1 MRRYVS
7 TQCLSLSPLRSTALS
22 SRLAPRLPLPT
33 RSFGSSSAASAL
45 SRTVQLQR
53 SRRSALPAFHPL
65 HRLSASH
72 LSTRPLELP
81 LSLAPP
87 RSSSTAATAQP
98 PSTAI
103 DSDSSA
109 PWLRGFVRVALLGGV
124 SAAACVALCGGLVVA
139 EACGIVAFVGD
150 EAAAPYL
157 LEGLHILQ
165 NRGYDSAGLT
175 TINGAGE
182 LVTTK
187 YASVGST
194 SDSIKLLQ
202 NDAGPRH
209 GADRSGIAHTRWAT
223 HGGKTDANAHPH
235 LDYRG
240 RIALVHNG
248 TIENSAELKAEL
260 EASGIPFASQ
270 TDTEVIAQLIGHY
283 LDQSLPMLEAV
294 KRTLG
299 RLEGTWGL
307 AIIHKDEP
315 QQVIA
320 CRNGSPLVI
329 GLGDKR
335 MFVASEL
342 SAFSRHTNQY
352 ISLNDGEIAVINGG
366 EVSLD
371 MSRLQTAPE
380 EHIEL
385 SPAPYPHWTI
395 KEIMEQPQA
404 ISRTLNYGARF
415 DNDGNVKLG
424 GLQANADML
433 LSIKHLVVA
442 ACGTSL
448 FAGMYG
454 AALFRALRVFDTV
467 QSVDAAEVTVDSFP
481 QSAGGLL
488 VISQSGETKDT
499 HRSLQVAE
507 GQFLPCFS
515 VVNQVGSLI
524 ARTTNVGVYLNA
536 GREHA
541 VASTKAFTTQVAA
554 LALTAGWFAQNRHLD
569 GDEALAGIGG
579 GGRAASSKANKGLH
593 WQKRMELIESI
604 HRLPIYAGITLRTRA
619 QCAAIAAS
627 LYKAENM
634 FILGKGY
641 AEPIAREGALKIKEI
656 TYMHAEGYS
665 GGALKHGPFAL
676 LDDGLPVV
684 LLILDDQHA
693 ELMRVAGA
701 EVKARGARTI
711 VITDKK
717 SLARGIA
724 DEGDVIVVPSNGPL
738 SALLT
743 VIPLQLLA
751 YEMAVLRG
759 VDPDKPRHLAKAVTV
774 D

>member
-1 MRRYVS
+1 MALLATARCTPALSWLLSSHRSYSSLPSAAAVSLSTMRRGNAVS
-7 TQCLSLSPLRSTALS
+7 SLRTSLV
-22 SRLAPRLPLPT
+22 
-33 RSFGSSSAASAL
+33 SA
-45 SRTVQLQR
+45 
-53 SRRSALPAFHPL
+53 PL
-65 HRLSASH
+65 HRPD
-72 LSTRPLELP
+72 RFV
-81 LSLAPP
+81 
-87 RSSSTAATAQP
+87 RSSSFFCSSNAHSPSQRRAPLTP
-98 PSTAI
+98 PSFTHFA
-103 DSDSSA
+103 SMLSA
-109 PWLRGFVRVALLGGV
+109 PTTTSIGCPSLTTRVFSSHSFSSSSSSSSSSSLSAAEYRRGGWLLLGSVAVSVLLLGGL
-124 SAAACVALCGGLVVA
+124 SAA
-139 EACGIVAFVGD
+139 EACGIIAFVGD
-150 EAAAPYL
+150 EAATPYL

-175 TINGAGE
+175 TINSAGE

-202 NDAGPRH
+202 NDAVPRH
-209 GADRSGIAHTRWAT
+209 GGDRSGIAHTRWAT

-235 LDYRG
+235 LDYKKRVA
-240 RIALVHNG
+240 IVHNG
-248 TIENSAELKAEL
+248 TIENSSELKAEL
-260 EASGIPFASQ
+260 EAHGIPFASQ

-283 LDQSLPMLEAV
+283 LDQQLPTLEAI

-329 GLGDKR
+329 GLGDNR

-352 ISLNDGEIAVINGG
+352 ISLNDGEIAVINHG

-371 MSRLQTAPE
+371 MSRLQTAPD

-424 GLQANADML
+424 GLQANSDML
-433 LSIKHLVVA
+433 LSIRHLVVA

-467 QSVDAAEVTVDSFP
+467 QSVDAAEVTADSLP
-481 QSAGGLL
+481 PSAGGLL

-507 GQFLPCFS
+507 GQLLPSFS
-515 VVNQVGSLI
+515 IVNQVGSLI

-554 LALTAGWFAQNRHLD
+554 LALTAGWFAQNRQSDLDDATAWRAGQWRSWLQAWRQSEGQQGAASLAEARRADREHPPSAHLRRHHSPHPRSVSAYRSVSVHE
-569 GDEALAGIGG
+569 GQHVHSGQGLCGAHSE
-579 GGRAASSKANKGLH
+579 GGRA
-593 WQKRMELIESI
+593 Q
-604 HRLPIYAGITLRTRA
+604 
-619 QCAAIAAS
+619 
-627 LYKAENM
+627 
-634 FILGKGY
+634 
-641 AEPIAREGALKIKEI
+641 
-656 TYMHAEGYS
+656 
-665 GGALKHGPFAL
+665 
-676 LDDGLPVV
+676 D
-684 LLILDDQHA
+684 
-693 ELMRVAGA
+693 
-701 EVKARGARTI
+701 
-711 VITDKK
+711 
-717 SLARGIA
+717 
-724 DEGDVIVVPSNGPL
+724 
-738 SALLT
+738 
-743 VIPLQLLA
+743 
-751 YEMAVLRG
+751 
-759 VDPDKPRHLAKAVTV
+759 
-774 D
+774 

>member
-1 MRRYVS
+1 MS
-7 TQCLSLSPLRSTALS
+7 TGLPLRPLTLS
-22 SRLAPRLPLPT
+22 HAAAIVSRSHSSVPPT
-33 RSFGSSSAASAL
+33 PSSSLWLRTVGVAAVAASAL
-45 SRTVQLQR
+45 
-53 SRRSALPAFHPL
+53 
-65 HRLSASH
+65 
-72 LSTRPLELP
+72 
-81 LSLAPP
+81 
-87 RSSSTAATAQP
+87 
-98 PSTAI
+98 
-103 DSDSSA
+103 
-109 PWLRGFVRVALLGGV
+109 
-124 SAAACVALCGGLVVA
+124 LCGGLCYVSC
-139 EACGIVAFVGD
+139 CGIIAFVGD
-150 EAAAPYL
+150 EAASPYL

-175 TINGAGE
+175 TINDSGE

-202 NDAGPRH
+202 NDAVPRH
-209 GADRSGIAHTRWAT
+209 GSDRSGIAHTRWAT

-235 LDYRG
+235 LDYKK

-248 TIENSAELKAEL
+248 TIENSSELKAEL
-260 EASGIPFASQ
+260 EATGITFASQ

-294 KRTLG
+294 KRTLS

-352 ISLNDGEIAVINGG
+352 ISLNDGEIAVINHG

-371 MSRLQTAPE
+371 MSRLQTAPD

-424 GLQANADML
+424 GLQANSDML
-433 LSIKHLVVA
+433 LSIKHLVVG

-467 QSVDAAEVTVDSFP
+467 QTVDAAEVTADSFP
-481 QSAGGLL
+481 PSAGGLL

-507 GQFLPCFS
+507 GQLLPSFS
-515 VVNQVGSLI
+515 IVNQVGSLI

-554 LALTAGWFAQNRHLD
+554 LALTAGWFAQNRQSDLD
-569 GDEALAGIGG
+569 DTMGAVT
-579 GGRAASSKANKGLH
+579 GRGASTKANKSIH
-593 WQKRMELIESI
+593 WQKRAELIESI
-604 HRLPIYAGITLRTRA
+604 HRLPIYAGITLRTRSQCQQIA
-619 QCAAIAAS
+619 QS
-627 LYKAENM
+627 LYKADNM
-634 FILGKGY
+634 FVLGKGY

-656 TYMHAEGYS
+656 TYVHAEGYS

-676 LDDGLPVV
+676 LDDGLPVI
-684 LLILDDQHA
+684 LIILDDQHA

-701 EVKARGARTI
+701 EVRARGARTI

-724 DEGDVIVVPSNGPL
+724 DEGDTIVVPSNGPL

>member
-1 MRRYVS
+1 MSSLAVVRAVSLSSAPASSSGLLSHPSAAAMRRCGAVS
-7 TQCLSLSPLRSTALS
+7 ALSLSSGRSHSTA
-22 SRLAPRLPLPT
+22 
-33 RSFGSSSAASAL
+33 
-45 SRTVQLQR
+45 
-53 SRRSALPAFHPL
+53 
-65 HRLSASH
+65 RLSFHSQCRLH
-72 LSTRPLELP
+72 VPL
-81 LSLAPP
+81 
-87 RSSSTAATAQP
+87 AATRTNARQ
-98 PSTAI
+98 
-103 DSDSSA
+103 
-109 PWLRGFVRVALLGGV
+109 LH
-124 SAAACVALCGGLVVA
+124 SAAAAVRFSTASLPPLFASSPTGPSGASGWWRGCAAVCGAVVASVALCGGLSA
-139 EACGIVAFVGD
+139 ADACGIIAFVGD
-150 EAAAPYL
+150 EAATPYL

-175 TINGAGE
+175 TINDAGE

-202 NDAGPRH
+202 NDAVPRH
-209 GADRSGIAHTRWAT
+209 GGDRSGIAHTRWAT

-235 LDYRG
+235 LDYRK
-240 RIALVHNG
+240 RVALVHNG

-260 EASGIPFASQ
+260 EAGGIQFASQ

-329 GLGDKR
+329 GLGDNR

-352 ISLNDGEIAVINGG
+352 ISLNDGEIAVINHG

-371 MSRLQTAPE
+371 MSRLQTAPD

-467 QSVDAAEVTVDSFP
+467 QSVDAAEVTADSFP
-481 QSAGGLL
+481 PSAGGLL

-507 GQFLPCFS
+507 GQLLPSFS
-515 VVNQVGSLI
+515 IVNQVGSLI

-554 LALTAGWFAQNRHLD
+554 LALTAGWFAQNRHTD
-569 GDEALAGIGG
+569 ADDALGG
-579 GGRAASSKANKGLH
+579 LTGRGAANIKAKRSLH
-593 WQKRMELIESI
+593 WQKRAELIESI

-619 QCAAIAAS
+619 QCQQIAQS
-627 LYKAENM
+627 LYTADSM
-634 FILGKGY
+634 FVLGKGY

-656 TYMHAEGYS
+656 TYCHAEGYS

-684 LLILDDQHA
+684 LIILDDQHA

-701 EVKARGARTI
+701 EVRARGARTI

-724 DEGDVIVVPSNGPL
+724 DEGDTIVVPSNGPL

-743 VIPLQLLA
+743 VIPLQLIA

-759 VDPDKPRHLAKAVTV
+759 IDPDKPRHLAKAVTV

>member
-1 MRRYVS
+1 MRGG
-7 TQCLSLSPLRSTALS
+7 AL
-22 SRLAPRLPLPT
+22 
-33 RSFGSSSAASAL
+33 
-45 SRTVQLQR
+45 
-53 SRRSALPAFHPL
+53 
-65 HRLSASH
+65 LSAS
-72 LSTRPLELP
+72 
-81 LSLAPP
+81 
-87 RSSSTAATAQP
+87 
-98 PSTAI
+98 AI
-103 DSDSSA
+103 G
-109 PWLRGFVRVALLGGV
+109 L
-124 SAAACVALCGGLVVA
+124 AAACLWTGPRSLA
-139 EACGIVAFVGD
+139 ECCGIIAFIGD
-150 EAAAPYL
+150 EPATPYL

-165 NRGYDSAGLT
+165 NRGYDSAGLS
-175 TINGAGE
+175 TINSAGE

-187 YASVGST
+187 YASAGST

-202 NDAGPRH
+202 ADAVPRH
-209 GADRSGIAHTRWAT
+209 GGDRSGIAHTRWAT

-235 LDYRG
+235 LDYKR
-240 RIALVHNG
+240 RVALVHNG
-248 TIENSAELKAEL
+248 TIENSSELKAEL
-260 EASGIPFASQ
+260 EAHGVPFTSE

-283 LDQSLPMLEAV
+283 LDAGLPVLDAV
-294 KRTLG
+294 KKTLG

-307 AIIHKDEP
+307 AILHKDAP
-315 QQVIA
+315 AQVIA

-329 GLGDKR
+329 GLSEHR

-371 MSRLQTAPE
+371 LSRLQTAPAE
-380 EHIEL
+380 TIEL
-385 SPAPYPHWTI
+385 SPAPFPHWTI

-424 GLQANADML
+424 GLQSNSDML
-433 LSIKHLVVA
+433 LGMRHLVMS

-448 FAGMYG
+448 FAAMYG
-454 AALFRALRVFDTV
+454 AALFRALKCFDTV
-467 QSVDAAEVTVDSFP
+467 QTVDAAEVTSECLP
-481 QSAGGLL
+481 PSAGGLL

-507 GQFLPCFS
+507 NAMVPTFS
-515 VVNQVGSLI
+515 IVNQVGSLI
-524 ARTTNVGVYLNA
+524 ARSTNCGVYLNA

-554 LALTAGWFAQNRHLD
+554 LALTAGWFSQNRSLEEESSVPV
-569 GDEALAGIGG
+569 GKAV
-579 GGRAASSKANKGLH
+579 AAKSPH
-593 WQKRMELIESI
+593 YQKRQEMIEAI

-619 QCAAIAAS
+619 QCAAIAQS
-627 LYKAENM
+627 LTSATSM
-634 FILGKGY
+634 FILGKGF

-656 TYMHAEGYS
+656 TYVHAEGYS

-684 LLILDDQHA
+684 LLILDDLHA

-701 EVKARGARTI
+701 EVRARGARTI

-724 DEGDVIVVPSNGPL
+724 DEADVIVVPSNGPL

-759 VDPDKPRHLAKAVTV
+759 IDPDKPRHLAKGTPTPHCTPQSAFIKARDALHAFAVPHFSQTACHSRV
-774 D
+774 LRVFLWRSCHRGLR